1 MRYQNAVSVDEVVFK
16 NFKSFIKHKKPD
28 DEIFDELTVRM
39 LMNGPNDYRQV
50 LSIIT

>member
-39 LMNGPNDYRQV
+39 LMNDLNDFRRA
-50 LSIIT
+50 LLITI